1 MLHQVQLIIICCT
14 VLRVVELF
22 IIFEDSM
29 IFFANYGLSKASENA
44 KFDMIF
50 DIMDGY
56 IQVEY

>member
-1 MLHQVQLIIICCT
+1 MLYGVT
-14 VLRVVELF
+14 GGRV
-22 IIFEDSM
+22 IYNFEDSM